1 MQLCSL
7 SFLRPEKINMNLDSI
22 HRLIEETHIFG
33 MQQSSVRS
41 PGDLA
46 APAPARGDP
55 GSSCP
60 SPLGP
65 QSPAAR
71 SGRAPSWSTSEWDI
85 RAELRLRELEEVK
98 ARAAQME
105 KTMRWWSDCTANWRE
120 KWSKVRA
127 ERNSAREEGRQL
139 RIKLD
144 MAVKELSALKK
155 KQPLPHLVEATQDRK
170 LPGFPEVARAQRDPL
185 QIGSKTCE
193 SIRECLGK
201 REFPTKEN
209 ANSKVRRRIQR
220 LCAYVN
226 AMSTHKE
233 GWEGSKAS
241 GDWICCLGW

>member
-33 MQQSSVRS
+33 MQQSCVRS
-41 PGDLA
+41 PCDLA

-155 KQPLPHLVEATQDRK
+155 KQPLPHPAEATQDRK

-226 AMSTHKE
+226 AVSTHKE
-233 GWEGSKAS
+233 GREIAKPVVTGFVV
-241 GDWICCLGW
+241 